1 VIWDAVV
8 VGAGPNGLAAA
19 IELARSGL
27 GVLVLEGAPEVGGS
41 ARTAELTLPGFLHD
55 VGSAVHPL
63 GVASP
68 FLSSLPL
75 ADHGLEWLHP
85 DIPVAHALDGGAAV
99 PLHRSLEETAA
110 GLGGQDA
117 AAYRRLMDPL
127 VRLWPD
133 LVSHVLDAPL
143 RPPRNPVLMARFAHR
158 ALRSAESLAR
168 SAFRGP
174 AARALL
180 AGNAAHSTLPL
191 DHAPSAAIGLVLM
204 AAGHAVGWPS
214 PRGGAGALTG
224 AMVSYLRSLGGTV
237 ETGHPVSDLR
247 RLPAS
252 RAVLL
257 ALTARQVVAVAGG
270 ALPAAYARRLE
281 RWRYAPGAF
290 KVDWAL
296 DGPIPWEAEAC
307 RRAGTVHLGGTLE
320 EVAASEAAAWTGGA
334 APFPP
339 FVLLAQPTLFD
350 PTRAPPGVHVAW
362 AYCHVPNGA
371 GADMTGRIE
380 AQVERFAPGFRQ
392 LVRARRVHAP
402 ADLEAWNP
410 NLVGGDVSGGAPTLA
425 QTFARPVLSA
435 TPWATPVKDL
445 YLCSASTPP
454 GGGVHGM
461 CGYHAARTA
470 LRRTFGRCD
479 ASASSRPTRLLS
491 SILPSAAC
499 RFRNALR
506 PCPPEPRHARR
517 RRNSFDR

>member
-1 VIWDAVV
+1 VTWDAVV

-27 GVLVLEGAPEVGGS
+27 SVLVREGAPEVGGA

-85 DIPVAHALDGGAAV
+85 EIPLAHALDGGRAV
-99 PLHRSLEETAA
+99 SLHRSLEDTAA
-110 GLGGQDA
+110 ELGQDA

-133 LVSHVLDAPL
+133 LVSHVLDTPL
-143 RPPRNPVLMARFAHR
+143 RPPRNPVLMARFGHR
-158 ALRSAESLAR
+158 ALRSAAALASSR
-168 SAFRGP
+168 FRG
-174 AARALL
+174 AEARALL

-191 DHAPSAAIGLVLM
+191 DRPPSAAIGLVLM

-214 PRGGAGALTG
+214 PRGGAGALAR
-224 AMVSYLRSLGGTV
+224 AMASHLRSLGGTV
-237 ETGHPVSDLR
+237 ETGRPVSDLR
-247 RLPAS
+247 ELPPS

-257 ALTARQVVAVAGG
+257 ALTPRQVVAVAGG
-270 ALPAAYARRLE
+270 VLPARYARRLA

-307 RRAGTVHLGGTLE
+307 RRAGTVHLGGTFE
-320 EVAASEAAAWTGGA
+320 EVAASEAAAWAGGA
-334 APFPP
+334 APSPP

-350 PTRAPPGVHVAW
+350 PTRAPPGKHVAW
-362 AYCHVPNGA
+362 AYCHVPNGSS
-371 GADMTGRIE
+371 ADMTGRIE
-380 AQVERFAPGFRQ
+380 AQVERFAPGFRK
-392 LVRARRVHAP
+392 LVRARRVHTP

-410 NLVGGDVSGGAPTLA
+410 NLVGGDVNGGAPTLA
-425 QTFARPVLSA
+425 QIFARPTLSLA
-435 TPWATPVKDL
+435 PWATPVPSL

-470 LRRTFGRCD
+470 LRRTF
-479 ASASSRPTRLLS
+479 
-491 SILPSAAC
+491 
-499 RFRNALR
+499 
-506 PCPPEPRHARR
+506 RR
-517 RRNSFDR
+517 